1 MPDGK
6 KNIFFQ
12 VLNDFVRN
20 RVVVQIKGN
29 FQRIGFNDIYAI
41 QEGPKFFLFRTIQLV
56 VR

>member
-6 KNIFFQ
+6 KNIFLQ